1 MRLWLAVFVMFVLA
15 PPVSAGEVV
24 SDISPA
30 ELKTQL
36 QGWGYEVF
44 AHEDEKD
51 RPQLLVSSTT
61 DESKGFA
68 IRLIGCTPEDAMF
81 MQKRCD
87 GYEFRAYIKPGFAI
101 KEKVYADWNR
111 EFGHTRAFVKEDVP
125 RLAWRIN
132 VKGGVTWANVHA
144 STDLW
149 RKELAAYI
157 DHLDASVMD

>member
-1 MRLWLAVFVMFVLA
+1 MRVWLTVFVLMVLA
-15 PPVSAGEVV
+15 LPVRAENVLNTL
-24 SDISPA
+24 SPA

-44 AHEDEKD
+44 AHEDEQD

-61 DESKGFA
+61 DDAKGFA
-68 IRLIGCTPEDAMF
+68 IRLIDCAPEDSMF
-81 MQKRCD
+81 MKKRCD
-87 GYEFRAYIKPGFAI
+87 GFEFRAYIKPGFTI
-101 KEKVYADWNR
+101 KDKVYADWNR
-111 EFGHTRAFVKEDVP
+111 EFGHTRAFVKEAVP

-132 VKGGVTWANVHA
+132 VKGGVTWANVRA
-144 STDLW
+144 SVDLW